1 MSATYEKEYFRDD
14 YSKQFEF
21 LRACY
26 RERTQRAINGRSV
39 DHAPVP
45 NATTIVFLHDD
56 DEGNTEI
63 STGDFVEYFNRCYG
77 GGDRIGAM
85 RASLVSAVK
94 KAEKSNEYAKQKR
107 SEKTRSK
114 RKTGIANRVR
124 TAGRRLV
131 FSHVLFA
138 AMLLLSLTI
147 LFGSSVI
154 LDRADARTVALENQL
169 AARESEQIETVDG
182 AKTAVYLG
190 RVGEDTVEIC
200 TAEEEQSHALF
211 AWIGGLIRS
220 GR

>member
-14 YSKQFEF
+14 YSKQFEA

-26 RERTQRAINGRSV
+26 RDRTQRALHGRTV
-39 DHAPVP
+39 DHTPVP

-56 DEGNTEI
+56 EEGNTEI

-85 RASLVSAVK
+85 RASLTSAVK

-114 RKTGIANRVR
+114 RKYGMANRVR
-124 TAGRRLV
+124 TAGRRLI
-131 FSHVLFA
+131 FSHVVFA

-147 LFGSSVI
+147 LFGSSMV
-154 LDRADARTVALENQL
+154 LDRTEARTVELQNQ
-169 AARESEQIETVDG
+169 ATAHEYAVAETVSEG
-182 AKTAVYLG
+182 QTAAYLG
-190 RVGEDTVEIC
+190 TVGENTVEIC
-200 TAEEEQSHALF
+200 TAEDEQEGAVFS
-211 AWIGGLIRS
+211 WIVGLIRF